1 MAQKHIII
9 YNSSG
14 SVVADIS
21 EVISATLTDT
31 LDGELTLTFETL
43 SDRIATPPDDAL
55 VEFDGQYYRITQMS
69 YTETGAGYTL
79 TISCEQESISLVDM
93 EIDNFSF
100 GGTVNNAL
108 ARLLEGT
115 GMTGSAPEYTETI
128 ALDLTNTN
136 RRAVLLAIVEACGGE
151 IEYSGHEIK
160 IVSRR
165 GRVLTDQTPRLKIP
179 SATIP
184 ADVTAIT
191 KSTDD
196 GTTSYTAVFRSPD
209 VARVGDSVFVR
220 LQNPIIS
227 DKTKR
232 ITRVTYNP
240 FDCVTVAAE
249 IGEQVR
255 DITDEVAE
263 SSKLY
268 LLKSDANAEF
278 EKYINS
284 AEGTASLK
292 SSLSGTYVTADEAE
306 KYVQTSELD
315 SSIQQYLNGAEG
327 QASIVS
333 AVSGKFLD
341 KNALDTALDG
351 YAKTTEV
358 SASISQSI
366 SAFESSLT
374 LTASKKSSES
384 TKTYECA
391 MAVPSVLVNDDDY
404 GTGYVFIKTSDGFYT
419 SGNTGVNKSYSIGW
433 FDFSFSE
440 STLVNFVCIQ
450 SSENNFDYGII
461 GTIDGMV
468 EMNFST
474 TNDEI
479 YHSFKGNSTTTSQTV
494 TMTVPAGTH
503 TVIVKYVKDSSTSS
517 GDDVFKIRCLYT
529 VTEEASSQTSTITLK
544 SGDVTISSANITFD
558 GLVTFTSL
566 KTAGATQING
576 ANIITD
582 TLTVGDVYLSSQT
595 SRKILTSELGASG
608 GTVKFGFIEDYGS
621 SSYAKDVIVYA
632 NNFYI
637 VPPGG
642 DITDSYV
649 ATISPKSRYFGVSN
663 ESKWS
668 FELGY

>member
-14 SVVADIS
+14 DVVADID
-21 EVISATLTDT
+21 EVISATLTDR

-43 SDRIATPPDDAL
+43 SDRFATPPDDAL
-55 VEFDGQYYRITQMS
+55 VEFDGQYYRITQVS
-69 YTETGAGYTL
+69 YNGIGTGYAL

-100 GGTVNNAL
+100 GGTVDNAL
-108 ARLLEGT
+108 ARILDGT

-128 ALDLTNTN
+128 ALELSNTN

-151 IEYSGHEIK
+151 IEYAGHGIK

-165 GRVLTDQTPRLKIP
+165 GRVLADQSPVLKIP
-179 SATIP
+179 SAAIP
-184 ADVTAIT
+184 ATVTSFT
-191 KSTDD
+191 NSTDD
-196 GTTSYTAVFRSPD
+196 GTVSYTAVFRSPD
-209 VARVGDSVFVR
+209 VVRVGDSVFVR
-220 LQNPIIS
+220 LQNPIVS

-232 ITRVTYNP
+232 ITGITYNP
-240 FDCVTVAAE
+240 FDCVTVTAE

-268 LLKSDANAEF
+268 LLRSDANAEF

-292 SSLSGTYVTADEAE
+292 SSLSGAYVTADEAE
-306 KYVQTSELD
+306 NYVQTSELD
-315 SSIQQYLNGAEG
+315 TSIQQYLNGEEG
-327 QASIVS
+327 KASIVS
-333 AVSGKFLD
+333 AVSGEFLD

-384 TKTYECA
+384 EKTYEA
-391 MAVPSVLVNDDDY
+391 EMTFPILIWDDDT
-404 GTGYVFIKTSDGFYT
+404 GTGYVFIKQSDGFYQ
-419 SGNTGVNKSYSIGW
+419 SGNTGVDKSFAYGVY
-433 FDFSFSE
+433 DFNFAQSQ
-440 STLVNFVCIQ
+440 LVNFVCLQ
-450 SSENNFDYGII
+450 SSENNYDYGII
-461 GTIDGMV
+461 STVDGNVAMSY
-468 EMNFST
+468 ST
-474 TNDEI
+474 SDDDIHTT
-479 YHSFKGNSTTTSQTV
+479 FKGDSATSYHTIA
-494 TMTVPAGTH
+494 MTIPAGKHSVT
-503 TVIVKYVKDSSTSS
+503 VKYVKDTSNSS
-517 GDDVFKIRCLYT
+517 GDDVFKIRCLYV
-529 VTEEASSQTSTITLK
+529 VTEEASSQTSTLTLK
-544 SGDVTISSANITFD
+544 SGSVDISSADITFD

-582 TLTVGDVYLSSQT
+582 TLTVNDVYLSSEN
-595 SRKILTSELGASG
+595 SRKILTSELDTLG

-632 NNFYI
+632 NNFC
-637 VPPGG
+637 VVKPGG
-642 DITDSYV
+642 SITDDYV
-649 ATISPKSRYFGVSN
+649 ATISPKSKYFGVSN
-663 ESKWS
+663 ESKWT